1 MFKKFEK
8 IDIITSY
15 KQPNKMSSEAG
26 STQCRGLIE
35 AKESL
40 IKAMHSLGAIDK
52 TDHIQRTLRDVYNEL
67 EILHESRRIKESNN
81 LNWIPI
87 QIKWFIR
94 IKNDQE

>member
-1 MFKKFEK
+1 MKLLFKKFEK

-40 IKAMHSLGAIDK
+40 IKAMNSLGAIDK
-52 TDHIQRTLRDVYNEL
+52 TDHIQRTLRDIYNEL

-81 LNWIPI
+81 LN
-87 QIKWFIR
+87 
-94 IKNDQE
+94 